1 MKHIIKIV
9 GEYDRDGYRSLL
21 SDETRK
27 KVEQKEFEAEQA
39 RRLLI
44 PKIQLTELK
53 EGRS

>member
-1 MKHIIKIV
+1 MKLIV
-9 GEYDRDGYRSLL
+9 KTVLDYDREGYRSLL

-27 KVEQKEFEAEQA
+27 KVEAKEFEAEKA

-44 PKIQLTELK
+44 PKIQQIELK